1 MKIDRKLKQKYINKR
16 VNAKKENIDFNLSL
30 EDFIRLLDEANISYN
45 DIGNRGY
52 HLARKNDI
60 GPYKIGNCNFIT
72 YKENL
77 AQKKISLP
85 TEKSREASRKNI
97 QKALEKLKNLPKEKQ
112 DEILQ
117 KAKIG
122 REISRANFGHPTEL
136 KQSEIENRLQK
147 IASIPKEWGWKVKA
161 GKVLNMTPQAVG
173 RFYKKYGK

>member
-1 MKIDRKLKQKYINKR
+1 MKIDQKLKRKYINKR
-16 VNAKKENIDFNLSL
+16 VNAKKEGIDFDLSL
-30 EDFIRLLDEANISYN
+30 EDFIKLLDEANISYN

-97 QKALEKLKNLPKEKQ
+97 QKALEKLKNLTKE
-112 DEILQ
+112 D
-117 KAKIG
+117 
-122 REISRANFGHPTEL
+122 REIYRANFGHPTEL